1 MGTTMKQ
8 VISVLLT
15 STLAFG
21 ATLTVQAQTIPDE
34 PHLQVRGVGEVW
46 ATPDKVTIN
55 LSVNEQ
61 SMDLLEAKKAADSKL
76 AKMIIALKEQ
86 GIESKDIHASQ
97 LSIHSKTK
105 YNRETQTNEFDGYEV
120 SRNVS
125 VILRQ
130 IDNYALVLQLL
141 VQQGANQVGQS
152 HFGLSNYDELYNQA
166 QQQAFSD
173 AKQKAKT
180 YAEGFDTKVGKIYSI
195 NVMSHDRPIPYP
207 RAEMKMMSTA
217 DAAPGVEQAYNVGE
231 IKVTASVNAVYLLD
245 N

>member
-8 VISVLLT
+8 LLSVLLT
-15 STLAFG
+15 SSLALGG
-21 ATLTVQAQTIPDE
+21 AFAVQAQSIPDE

-61 SMDLLEAKKAADSKL
+61 SMDVLEAKSAADRKL
-76 AKMIIALKEQ
+76 ANMIMALKEL

-97 LSIHSKTK
+97 LGIHSKTR
-105 YNRETQTNEFDGYEV
+105 YNRDTQTNEFDGYEV

-130 IDNYALVLQLL
+130 IDNYASVLQLL

-180 YAEGFDTKVGKIYSI
+180 YADGFDTKVGKVYSI

-207 RAEMKMMSTA
+207 RAEMKMMVGA

-231 IKVTASVNAVYLLD
+231 IKVSASVNAVFLLD